1 MKLKSYNR
9 NFFLYINEENGKQY
23 IDKEK
28 AKLYEKIEELPDNVE
43 EFRCTMKTVPAE
55 QSSLG
60 SDASLRYLID
70 TRGVQSDDPE
80 TKAQAIQ
87 ARQEAEQKLMPQTS
101 AAYRNIASAIVS
113 WNLENED
120 GTIIPVSEDSL
131 KKIEPPWLFDYIRE
145 VYSDLNEMDMRV
157 RRD

>member
-9 NFFLYINEENGKQY
+9 NFFLYVKEDGKQY

-28 AKLYEKIEELPDNVE
+28 AKLYEKLEGLPENVA
-43 EFRCTMKTVPAE
+43 EFQCTMKTVPAE

-70 TRGVQSDDPE
+70 TRGAQSDDPE
-80 TKAQAIQ
+80 TKALAVQ
-87 ARQEAEQKLMPQTS
+87 ARQESEKKLMPQTA

-120 GTIIPVSEDSL
+120 GTLVPINEDSL